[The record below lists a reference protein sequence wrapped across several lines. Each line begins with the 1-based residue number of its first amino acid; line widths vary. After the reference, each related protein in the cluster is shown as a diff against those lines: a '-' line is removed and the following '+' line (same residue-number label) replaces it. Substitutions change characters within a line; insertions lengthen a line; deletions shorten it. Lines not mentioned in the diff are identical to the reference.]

1 MKKKNAGCCDPSPGG
16 RYSVE
21 SIVSVDERGQM
32 VLPRDV
38 RESLGI
44 AAGGKLAL
52 VVMEREGSPCCVT
65 LFRSNELSGMV
76 QNMLGPVAEH
86 GSIK

>member
-1 MKKKNAGCCDPSPGG
+1 MKKGNAACCDPRPGG

-38 RESLGI
+38 REALGI
-44 AAGGKLAL
+44 ASGGKLAL

-65 LFRSNELSGMV
+65 LFKSDELSGMV
-76 QNMLGPVAEH
+76 QNMLGPAAEY
-86 GSIK
+86 GSRK